1 MNLPANLKTNSESNL
16 VPDLESNLTIESAES
31 ILRQMSDL
39 TNFVPSKSSEAIKW
53 HNLQTAI
60 LFLQQHSEFQ
70 ILGICAANAAIAWR
84 SLKSYLN
91 AFDYDDLGSH
101 SEYVSSEFPLN
112 QPLYLKYN
120 SRSQKLHYET
130 YLGKYE
136 GVLISYHSNFSED
149 YNGTH
154 GHFPLDLWY

>member
-1 MNLPANLKTNSESNL
+1 MNLSANLEL
-16 VPDLESNLTIESAES
+16 DLESNLTVELAES

-39 TNFVPSKSSEAIKW
+39 SAVQEKEAELSEL
-53 HNLQTAI
+53 NRLRTSL

-70 ILGICAANAAIAWR
+70 IFGICAPNAAIAWR

-91 AFDYDDLGSH
+91 AFEYDQLGTILEHLPADL
-101 SEYVSSEFPLN
+101 PLN

-120 SRSQKLHYET
+120 SRSQKLHQDI
-130 YLGKYE
+130 YLGKFE
-136 GVLISYHSNFSED
+136 GVLISYHSNFSEE

-154 GHFPLDLWY
+154 GHFPLDLW